1 MGGPVPCEE
10 TNGWARFL
18 CDFMELIMVLMG
30 MVVSG
35 IS

>member
-10 TNGWARFL
+10 MNEWARFL
-18 CDFMELIMVLMG
+18 CDFAELVTVLTG

>member
-1 MGGPVPCEE
+1 MGGPVPCKEMNE
-10 TNGWARFL
+10 WAIFL
-18 CDFMELIMVLMG
+18 CNFTELVMVLMG